1 MRIGTKLY
9 CGFGL
14 IVLLIVVVALFL
26 LQMFDGL
33 NQNTMQMV
41 NQRYEKVRQISAF
54 RYELNHW
61 SRELRSLPVQA
72 DQAALTEQ
80 LNIAEASRLT
90 ALVALDAI
98 DKSAADEEDRLRMVK
113 IKSIVFNYD
122 QLGEAVVRTATAGG
136 SPEQV
141 QPVLFEAAQVRSD
154 IIRELDQMQNEEEA
168 AIKQE
173 MEHLQTIYR
182 NAVNIIYAYI
192 VVGVL
197 LAVGITYWVIEGI
210 TGNLNKVTTVLS
222 NAVNNNLDYLPR
234 LHVSTKDEVGE
245 IAAAFNK
252 MADVLDTHAELEQE
266 QNWLNLNIAD
276 IATMCQGKVDFKSLA
291 QAFLPK
297 IATIVGASY
306 GVFYLKQ
313 QRNGEQYLLKLS
325 AYAGAESGERCFKF
339 GDGLA
344 GQCALSRKLMVINE
358 VPDDYMKI
366 TSGLGQA
373 PPRSII
379 LLPIEFENQLWGVL
393 ELASFSPLG
402 RLEQKLLLEAV
413 NSVGITLS
421 IIHSRVQVE
430 NLLEE
435 SQALAQELQEQ
446 SEELQTQQEEL
457 NAQQEELIA
466 INEQL
471 EQQYSQSEIKS
482 RELEK
487 AKATLEK
494 HAKQLTQSSKYK
506 SEFLANMSHELRTPL
521 NSLLILA
528 QILAENKVGNLTER
542 QVEYA
547 NTICSSGHD
556 LLNLINDILDLSK
569 IESGRMEVNLSEV
582 KPQEVCLHL
591 TNQFKLMAG
600 RKGIEFTTKINPGT
614 PAVMHT
620 DEQRL
625 RQVLK
630 NLLSNAFKFTDTGSV
645 TLEFSKAPANV
656 TVSAR
661 DDLAVEHIIAIA
673 VQDTGIGIPDDKQD
687 IIFKA
692 FRQADGTTSR
702 KYGGTGLGL
711 TISRDIANLLGGY
724 IEVRSVLGQGST
736 FILYVPSYVQS
747 SAVEAVQQ
755 ASATLSAG
763 YLPATVEGN
772 SDQELLAGKKILIVD
787 DDMRNLFA
795 LTSALE
801 SQQMKV
807 LIAENGKEGI
817 AVLQQHSDVDLILMD
832 VMMPEMDGFTAMRQ
846 IRQFPEFKDLPV
858 IALTAKAMTTDREQ
872 CLQAGASDY
881 ISKPVNLDQLI
892 SLMRV
897 WLYAR

>member
-1 MRIGTKLY
+1 M
-9 CGFGL
+9 
-14 IVLLIVVVALFL
+14 IVLLIVAVSLFL
-26 LQMFDGL
+26 LQLFDGL
-33 NQNTMQMV
+33 NQNTMQVV
-41 NQRYEKVRQISAF
+41 NHRYEKVRQISTF
-54 RYELNHW
+54 RYELNNW
-61 SRELRSLPVQA
+61 GRELRALSEQT
-72 DQAALTEQ
+72 DQEMRTTNISAAEARRITALAALD
-80 LNIAEASRLT
+80 I
-90 ALVALDAI
+90 I
-98 DKSAADEEDRLRMVK
+98 DKSAADEESRRRIAK
-113 IKSIVFNYD
+113 IKSSVLDYD
-122 QLGEAVVRTATAGG
+122 RLGGAVVHGVTAG
-136 SPEQV
+136 SSLSQV
-141 QPVLFEAAQVRSD
+141 RPALFEAEQVKSD
-154 IIRELDQMQNEEEA
+154 VVQELDQIQNVEEL
-168 AIKQE
+168 AIKNE
-173 MEHLQTIYR
+173 MEHLQLLYH
-182 NAVNIIYAYI
+182 NAVRMIYICIII
-192 VVGVL
+192 GVF

-210 TGNLNKVTTVLS
+210 TGNLNKVTDVLS
-222 NAVNNNLDYLPR
+222 NAVNGNLDYLPR
-234 LHVSTKDEVGE
+234 LDVSAKDEVGE
-245 IAAAFNK
+245 IAAAFNR
-252 MADVLDTHAELEQE
+252 MADVLDSHAELEQE
-266 QNWLNLNIAD
+266 QNWLNLNIAE

-306 GVFYLKQ
+306 GMFYLKQ

-325 AYAGAESGERCFKF
+325 TFAGQAAGERYFKF

-344 GQCALSRKLMVINE
+344 GQCAVSRKPMFIHE
-358 VPDDYMKI
+358 VPDDYIKI

-373 PPRSII
+373 PPRSIT

-402 RLEQKLLLEAV
+402 RLEKKLLVEAV

-471 EQQYSQSEIKS
+471 EQQYSQSEFKS

-487 AKATLEK
+487 AKATLEE
-494 HAKQLTQSSKYK
+494 HAKRLTQSSKYK

-528 QILAENKVGNLTER
+528 QILAENKEGNLTER

-547 NTICSSGHD
+547 STICSSGND

-569 IESGRMEVNLSEV
+569 IESGRMEFNLSEV
-582 KPQEVCLHL
+582 RPQEVCLHI
-591 TNQFKLMAG
+591 TNQFKLMAR
-600 RKGIEFTTKINPGT
+600 RKGIEFITRINPDT
-614 PAVMHT
+614 PAVIHT

-630 NLLSNAFKFTDTGSV
+630 NLLSNAFKFTEAGSV

-656 TVSAR
+656 TVEAR
-661 DDLAVEHIIAIA
+661 DDLTVENIIAIA
-673 VQDTGIGIPDDKQD
+673 VRDTGIGIPDDKQD

-711 TISRDIANLLGGY
+711 TISRDIAKLLGGY

-736 FILYVPSYVQS
+736 FVLYVPGYKKN
-747 SAVEAVQQ
+747 SAGEAVQQ
-755 ASATLSAG
+755 AAATLSAG
-763 YLPATVEGN
+763 YPAVIEVKN
-772 SDQELLAGKKILIVD
+772 ERELLAGKKILIVD

-801 SQQMKV
+801 SQQMEV
-807 LIAENGKEGI
+807 IIAENGKEGI

-832 VMMPEMDGFTAMRQ
+832 VMMPEMDGFTAMRK
-846 IRQFPEFKDLPV
+846 IRELPNFKELPV

-872 CLQAGASDY
+872 CLEAGASDY
-881 ISKPVNLDQLI
+881 ISKPVNLDQLL
-892 SLMRV
+892 SLMQV
-897 WLYAR
+897 WLYDR